1 MVMHDV
7 CIMAARRMISR
18 DTAIETDIK
27 KKKEIEGDIAVEREI
42 EHEQRQRH
50 EDKLC

>member
-1 MVMHDV
+1 
-7 CIMAARRMISR
+7 MISR

-42 EHEQRQRH
+42 EARTTAATRG
-50 EDKLC
+50 